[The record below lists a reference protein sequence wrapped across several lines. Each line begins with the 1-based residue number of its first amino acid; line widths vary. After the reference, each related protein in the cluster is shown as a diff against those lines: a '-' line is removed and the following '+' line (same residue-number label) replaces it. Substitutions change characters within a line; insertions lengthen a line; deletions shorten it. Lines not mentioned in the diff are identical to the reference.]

1 MERRFLDKVEDNAIV
16 RISVTEN
23 NLQELKEVWDQSDD
37 EIEQLFYCNYGDFP
51 YLLDVKVDK
60 HLF

>member
-16 RISVTEN
+16 RIRLEKTQ
-23 NLQELKEVWDQSDD
+23 QEKDQSDD

>member
-1 MERRFLDKVEDNAIV
+1 MRFYSHQCNSKQFAGVEGNLGQWNNEV
-16 RISVTEN
+16 R
-23 NLQELKEVWDQSDD
+23 
-37 EIEQLFYCNYGDFP
+37 QLFYDNYGDFP